1 MSEYKKAKSAVKT
14 VDIEATY
21 QHIRPRPQLP
31 DFAAFID
38 GVDLTKPLSSAV
50 QGELYQALLDFEVL
64 LFEPQVLSVEQ
75 HLALASAFG
84 EVAQG
89 AYFPR
94 KEGHSEV
101 EVLAND
107 ENRPASVDHWHS
119 DITWVENPPTGTVI
133 QITETPA
140 VGGNTSWIS
149 MTKALRALSPG
160 MQDYLRGLTATH
172 TWEISQWRNFLGN
185 IGEDVLINSIRQF
198 KPVVHPVVTV
208 HPESGKE
215 VLFVNET
222 FTRNINDISGY
233 ESRQL
238 MQFLANWIKQPEFTY
253 SHKWQ
258 AHGLAVWD
266 NRTTQHYASAD
277 YWPHRRVNQRVTFN
291 ARGAKATK
299 MNTLDAVGGLERANN
314 VVYGA

>member
-1 MSEYKKAKSAVKT
+1 MTDYKKAKSVAQT
-14 VDIEATY
+14 IDIEARY
-21 QHIRPRPQLP
+21 QHIRPRPQMP
-31 DFAAFID
+31 DFAAVIE
-38 GVDLTKPLSSAV
+38 GVDLSKPLTSAV
-50 QGELYQALLDFEVL
+50 QEELYQALLDFDVL
-64 LFEPQVLSVEQ
+64 LFEPQVITVEQ

-94 KEGHSEV
+94 KDGHPQM

-133 QITETPA
+133 QITETPEM
-140 VGGNTSWIS
+140 GGNTAWIS

-172 TWEISQWRNFLGN
+172 TWEVSQWRNYLAN
-185 IGEDVLINSIRQF
+185 LGEDVLINSIREF
-198 KPVVHPVVTV
+198 KPVTHPVVTV
-208 HPESGKE
+208 HPESGKQ

-222 FTRNINDISGY
+222 FTRNINDVSGY

-238 MQFLANWIKQPEFTY
+238 LQFLANWIKQPEFTY

-258 AHGLAVWD
+258 QHGIAVWD
-266 NRTTQHYASAD
+266 NRTTQHYALAD
-277 YWPHRRVNQRVTFN
+277 YWPRRRVNQRVTFN
-291 ARGAKATK
+291 ARGTKAADSSTLSNIGELGRDTK
-299 MNTLDAVGGLERANN
+299 
-314 VVYGA
+314 VVYGV